1 MSNDLV
7 TSRRGIFG
15 RLYHGETSFDFVG
28 KRKIGFAISITL
40 ILLTLGSL
48 FTRGLNLGIDFEG
61 GVAWQVPS
69 SETMDVDA
77 ARSVLEDNGVP
88 TENAKVQTLTSGT
101 TTSIRIQV
109 GDQTSEVRA
118 KIQSDLA
125 TKAQV
130 DINDVSVNSVSSS
143 WGRAITEKAIRALI
157 AFMVLVGLYIAW
169 RFEWRMAIAAIF
181 AMLHDVLISVGIY
194 SIIGFEVTPA
204 TVVAFLTIL
213 GFSLY
218 DTIVVFDKVKDNI
231 EKFAVSRTS
240 MADITNVSMNQV
252 LMRSLNTSLA
262 AVLPVLSLLVL
273 GSGVFDAIAL
283 REFAIAL
290 LVGLITG
297 SYSSIYIASPLLAI
311 FKQRESRYKNLKGV
325 HATGAELAHMVISGG
340 ATGAKS
346 IRRQSSDSDDA
357 VQTSQVSP
365 SSTTLLTHPPRP
377 RKKRRR

>member
-7 TSRRGIFG
+7 TSRRGILG

-28 KRKIGFAISITL
+28 KRKIGFAFSL
-40 ILLTLGSL
+40 ILVLLTLGSL
-48 FTRGLNLGIDFEG
+48 FTRGLSLGIDFEG

-69 SETMDVDA
+69 SATMDVNA
-77 ARSVLEDNGVP
+77 ARSVLNDNGIQ

-109 GDQTSEVRA
+109 GDQTAEVRA
-118 KIQSDLA
+118 KVQTELA
-125 TKAQV
+125 TKAVV
-130 DINDVSVNSVSSS
+130 DINEVSVSSVSSS

-157 AFMVLVGLYIAW
+157 AFMVLVGIYIAW
-169 RFEWRMAIAAIF
+169 RFEWRMAFAAIF
-181 AMLHDVLISVGIY
+181 AMLHDVLISVGVY
-194 SIIGFEVTPA
+194 SLIGFEVTPA

-231 EKFAVSRTS
+231 DKFGPSRTS

-273 GSGVFDAIAL
+273 GSGVLGAIAL

-297 SYSSIYIASPLLAI
+297 SYSSIYIASPLLTI
-311 FKQRESRYKNLKGV
+311 FKQRESRYKNLRGA
-325 HATGAELAHMVISGG
+325 HATGPELAHMVISGG

-346 IRRQSSDSDDA
+346 IRRQTSDSDDS
-357 VQTSQVSP
+357 VQFSQVSP

>member
-7 TSRRGIFG
+7 SSRRGILG

-28 KRKIGFAISITL
+28 KRKIGFAFSL
-40 ILLTLGSL
+40 ILVLLTLGSL
-48 FTRGLNLGIDFEG
+48 FTRGLSLGIDFEG

-69 SETMDVDA
+69 SATMDVDA
-77 ARSVLEDNGVP
+77 ARSVLDDNGIQ

-109 GDQTSEVRA
+109 GDQTAEVRA
-118 KIQSDLA
+118 KVQTELA
-125 TKAQV
+125 TKAVV
-130 DINDVSVNSVSSS
+130 DINEVSVSSVSSS
-143 WGRAITEKAIRALI
+143 WGRSITEKAVRALI
-157 AFMVLVGLYIAW
+157 VFMVLVGIYIAW
-169 RFEWRMAIAAIF
+169 RFEWRMALAAIL
-181 AMLHDVLISVGIY
+181 AMLHDVLISVGVY
-194 SIIGFEVTPA
+194 SLIGFEVTPA

-231 EKFAVSRTS
+231 DKFGPSRTS

-273 GSGVFDAIAL
+273 GSGILGAIAL

-297 SYSSIYIASPLLAI
+297 SYSSIFIASPLLTI
-311 FKQRESRYKNLKGV
+311 FKQRESRYKNLTGA

-346 IRRQSSDSDDA
+346 IRRQTVASDDSSMA
-357 VQTSQVSP
+357 PQISPTS
-365 SSTTLLTHPPRP
+365 TALLTHPPRP

>member
-1 MSNDLV
+1 MSNELV
-7 TSRRGIFG
+7 SSRRGILG

-28 KRKIGFAISITL
+28 KRKIGFSISIVL

-69 SETMDVDA
+69 SATMDVDA
-77 ARSVLEDNGVP
+77 ARSVLEDNGVA

-118 KIQSDLA
+118 EVQTDLA
-125 TKAQV
+125 TMAKV
-130 DINDVSVNSVSSS
+130 DVNDVSVNSVSSS

-157 AFMVLVGLYIAW
+157 AFMVLVGIYIAW
-169 RFEWRMAIAAIF
+169 RFEWRMAIAAIL

-194 SIIGFEVTPA
+194 SLIGFEVTPA

-231 EKFAVSRTS
+231 EKFGPSRTS

-273 GSGVFDAIAL
+273 GSGVFGAIAL

-297 SYSSIYIASPLLAI
+297 SYSSIYIASPLLTI
-311 FKQRESRYKNLKGV
+311 FKQRESRYKNLKGA

-340 ATGAKS
+340 AAGAKS
-346 IRRQSSDSDDA
+346 VRRQTADSDESTA
-357 VQTSQVSP
+357 TSHPSP
-365 SSTTLLTHPPRP
+365 SSTALLTHPPRP